1 MSEAPGPRAGLSHLL
16 PSGLAFRLRRLAYLI
31 SRGLL
36 SLRTRGLSATLQ
48 RVGNEFTPADP
59 AARAQLVF
67 PEAHETAP
75 PVFTPSPQPRAS
87 VIVPVYG
94 QLAMTLDCLAALA
107 LHSGEVEMEVIV
119 VDDASTDDTPRVLPG
134 IEGLRY
140 QRMPANAGFIAACNE
155 GARLARGE
163 FLVFLNNDTLVQPG
177 WLQALLDT
185 FTTHPDTG
193 LAGAML
199 VYPDGRLQEAG
210 GLVFADGSGWN
221 LGRFDSPGDPR
232 HGYVREVDYCSGAA
246 IAVAAELFQR
256 LGGFDSHYA
265 PAYYED
271 TDLAM
276 RVRAAGLK
284 VRYQPASV
292 VVHREGATSGTDL
305 ASGTKAYQRVNQK
318 KFQARWDEVLQS
330 EHAVPGTEPLA
341 ASRRHRRGQVLV
353 IDVQVPK
360 PDRDS
365 GSLRMLNLLRLLL
378 ERGLHVVFLPDSR
391 EREGR
396 YATALEQLGVEVWSR
411 AWLGDM
417 PKWFARHGARFDL
430 VITSRHYVAASY
442 EPLLRKH
449 APRARWVFD
458 TVDLHFLREQR
469 EAEMGRGSLRL
480 AQRTREQEL
489 RLMARADA
497 TLVVSTHE
505 YSLLGELLP
514 AARVEVLS
522 NVHEIAGCRRGFNDR
537 RDLVF
542 VGGFRHPPNV
552 DAARWLVG
560 EIWPRVRERLPGVE
574 LHLVGGDV
582 GDDIRV
588 LGDSPGVHVRGH
600 VPDIAPLMDGCRLA
614 LAPLRYGAGVKGKV
628 NLSMAHGQPV
638 VATSCGVE
646 GMHLETG
653 VDVLV
658 ADDAEGFADAIVG
671 AYTDQATWERLSA
684 GGLANVQR
692 HFSFAAAGETL
703 DRLLADL
710 LPAR

>member
-1 MSEAPGPRAGLSHLL
+1 MSEAPGPRAGLSQLL
-16 PSGLAFRLRRLAYLI
+16 PAGLAFRLRRLAYLF

-48 RVGNEFTPADP
+48 RVGNELAPAGP
-59 AARAQLVF
+59 VARAQLVL
-67 PEAHETAP
+67 PAADDAAP
-75 PVFTPSPQPRAS
+75 PAFTPGGHPRAS

-107 LHSGEVEMEVIV
+107 LHSGDVPMEVIV
-119 VDDASTDDTPRVLPG
+119 VDDASTDDTARVLPAIKG
-134 IEGLRY
+134 IRY
-140 QRMPANAGFIAACNE
+140 QRMPVNSGFIAACNE
-155 GARLARGE
+155 GARLASGG

-193 LAGAML
+193 MAGAML

-210 GLVFADGSGWN
+210 GLVFSDGSGWN
-221 LGRFDSPGDPR
+221 LGRFQSPGDPR
-232 HGYVREVDYCSGAA
+232 YGHVREVDYCSGAA
-246 IAVAAELFQR
+246 IAIPAELFNR

-276 RVRAAGLK
+276 RVRDAGLK

-305 ASGTKAYQRVNQK
+305 ASGTKAYQRVNQG
-318 KFQARWDEVLQS
+318 KFQARWREVLQR
-330 EHAVPGTEPLA
+330 EHAAPGTDPFA
-341 ASRRHRRGQVLV
+341 ASRRHHRGQVLV

-365 GSLRMLNLLRLLL
+365 GSLRMLNLVRLLL

-391 EREGR
+391 EREGD
-396 YATALEQLGVEVWSR
+396 YASALEQLGVEVWSR

-417 PKWFARHGARFDL
+417 PKWFARHGDRFDL

-449 APRARWVFD
+449 AARARWVFD

-469 EAEMGRGSLRL
+469 EAEIGRGSLRL

-489 RLMARADA
+489 GLMARADA

-505 YSLLGELLP
+505 RTLLGELLP
-514 AARVEVLS
+514 GVRVEVLS
-522 NVHEIAGCRRGFNDR
+522 NVHEIAGC
-537 RDLVF
+537 
-542 VGGFRHPPNV
+542 
-552 DAARWLVG
+552 
-560 EIWPRVRERLPGVE
+560 
-574 LHLVGGDV
+574 
-582 GDDIRV
+582 
-588 LGDSPGVHVRGH
+588 
-600 VPDIAPLMDGCRLA
+600 
-614 LAPLRYGAGVKGKV
+614 
-628 NLSMAHGQPV
+628 V
-638 VATSCGVE
+638 VAFT
-646 GMHLETG
+646 TG
-653 VDVLV
+653 AAWSSSADSATHPMSMRRIGWWARSGRGCARGSRTWSSTWSV
-658 ADDAEGFADAIVG
+658 A
-671 AYTDQATWERLSA
+671 T
-684 GGLANVQR
+684 
-692 HFSFAAAGETL
+692 
-703 DRLLADL
+703 
-710 LPAR
+710 